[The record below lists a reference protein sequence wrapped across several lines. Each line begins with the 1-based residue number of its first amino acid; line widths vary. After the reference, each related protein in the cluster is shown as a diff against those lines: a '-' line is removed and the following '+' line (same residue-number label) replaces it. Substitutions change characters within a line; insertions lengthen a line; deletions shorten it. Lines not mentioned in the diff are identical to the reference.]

1 MDSAIGAPPPEQMAA
16 LANKD
21 SAFDKSSQI
30 EKQNEETN
38 ENPSKS
44 SLGFGLFD
52 YTLNTLESIGKKTM
66 EVMVVDEKPKRI
78 IKTDKKD

>member
-16 LANKD
+16 LHNKQSKVEETLESD
-21 SAFDKSSQI
+21 
-30 EKQNEETN
+30 KQNTEKI
-38 ENPSKS
+38 ENQNKS

-66 EVMVVDEKPKRI
+66 EVIVDDKQKSD
-78 IKTDKKD
+78 KTHKKD

>member
-16 LANKD
+16 IVNKD
-21 SAFDKSSQI
+21 HRI
-30 EKQNEETN
+30 EKTPENDKQNTGN
-38 ENPSKS
+38 DENQSKS

-66 EVMVVDEKPKRI
+66 EVIVDDKHKKD
-78 IKTDKKD
+78 KTDKKD